1 MVGENRVYKL
11 EVTISD
17 ENITVLVQNQTTEKF
32 GPFFD
37 KSAKYL
43 APDFPGPKHFFSAPF
58 VFCGQNFGPLA
69 TLTGSRKLVPRVLKV
84 H

>member
-32 GPFFD
+32 GPF
-37 KSAKYL
+37 L
-43 APDFPGPKHFFSAPF
+43 ALF
-58 VFCGQNFGPLA
+58 
-69 TLTGSRKLVPRVLKV
+69 
-84 H
+84 